1 MLFRLRLIIADPAL
15 FYVEESLKSLS
26 QVRNPFIFLI
36 HSMPKEY
43 VNFPPWQS
51 FLSHNLKFPQTSSS
65 SYLMKEKYQIQ
76 GKVELCSEIAFT
88 ILYLLCKARVVTV
101 SEQQKAGDTAVTLER
116 GGTVRLQT
124 RAVMVQSTS
133 EASFFITHSR
143 LLLNVQS
150 KGDVLSHNLK
160 DHDMKKGLW
169 CLSYRPSKC
178 YRPKQVPISNN
189 SSPLRRFD
197 IQNWWAL
204 IPRACSDPAT
214 LRPLGNLSDPGV
226 KPW

>member
-1 MLFRLRLIIADPAL
+1 MLFRLRLIIADLAL
-15 FYVEESLKSLS
+15 FSVEKSLKFLS
-26 QVRNPFIFLI
+26 QVRSPFMFLI
-36 HSMPKEY
+36 HPLAQKICD
-43 VNFPPWQS
+43 FPPWQG
-51 FLSHNLKFPQTSSS
+51 FFVPQPEVFPRPPPLLPSWSKNTEIR
-65 SYLMKEKYQIQ
+65 EKKCYA
-76 GKVELCSEIAFT
+76 LAFT
-88 ILYLLCKARVVTV
+88 ILYLLCKARVVAV
-101 SEQQKAGDTAVTLER
+101 SEQQKAGDMAVTLEH
-116 GGTVRLQT
+116 GGTALPQT
-124 RAVMVQSTS
+124 RAVMVQPTL
-133 EASFFITHSR
+133 EASFFITHNH

-150 KGDVLSHNLK
+150 RGGMLSHNLK

>member
-1 MLFRLRLIIADPAL
+1 MI
-15 FYVEESLKSLS
+15 
-26 QVRNPFIFLI
+26 
-36 HSMPKEY
+36 
-43 VNFPPWQS
+43 FPPWQGFCPTTCS
-51 FLSHNLKFPQTSSS
+51 FPRPPPLLPSWRKNAEFS
-65 SYLMKEKYQIQ
+65 EKWSCA
-76 GKVELCSEIAFT
+76 LAFT
-88 ILYLLCKARVVTV
+88 ILYLLFKARVVTV
-101 SEQQKAGDTAVTLER
+101 SESQKAGDTAVTLER
-116 GGTVRLQT
+116 GGTGLLQT
-124 RAVMVQSTS
+124 RAVMVHSTL
-133 EASFFITHSR
+133 EASFFITHSH

-150 KGDVLSHNLK
+150 RGGMLSHNLK

-197 IQNWWAL
+197 IQNRWAL